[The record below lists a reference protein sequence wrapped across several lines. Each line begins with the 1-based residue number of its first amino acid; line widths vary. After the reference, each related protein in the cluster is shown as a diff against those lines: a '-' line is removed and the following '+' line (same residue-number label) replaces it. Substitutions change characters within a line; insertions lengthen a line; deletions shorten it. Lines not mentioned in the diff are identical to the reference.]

1 VVGIVVAGWGLEALR
16 AMTPAAAAG
25 TTDPATATLSKA
37 VLSFNFAIALVAGAA
52 VGLLPALNMRWSGV
66 VSALKSGARWHSHS
80 ARGRGALVA
89 IEVALALVL
98 TSGAGLMV
106 RSLVHLRDTDV
117 GFLPHG
123 LLAAGVSP
131 DRSYESATVVQFLDE
146 ATDRLVSRPGV
157 DGAAVA
163 NCLPAVGG
171 CDNVRMV
178 IDGRPVQEGEAGMA
192 VQMNMVS
199 GTYFQTMGIPL
210 TSGRTF
216 GRADRVDAPRV
227 AIVSASAA
235 RQYWNGADPVG
246 QRIRLSVGW
255 DSWAE
260 VIGVVGDVIGTSVDA
275 PAPAMVYL
283 PYAQQLYDT
292 HYLVVRA
299 SSGDPL
305 QLAASLREAVHDL
318 DAGLPLWDLQTMDE
332 RIAAVIQPTT
342 FTASLLSLAAVLA
355 LALAATGVFA
365 VVAFGVAGR
374 TREFGVRM
382 ALGSRASA
390 VVGLVLRQALGY
402 GGAGLALGLCGA
414 VALTRVL
421 ESQLHGVTPTDPF
434 TYGVTTVLLGVVVGL
449 AAYVPARRAT
459 RVDPMEALRSE

>member
-1 VVGIVVAGWGLEALR
+1 ME
-16 AMTPAAAAG
+16 
-25 TTDPATATLSKA
+25 
-37 VLSFNFAIALVAGAA
+37 
-52 VGLLPALNMRWSGV
+52 
-66 VSALKSGARWHSHS
+66 
-80 ARGRGALVA
+80 
-89 IEVALALVL
+89 
-98 TSGAGLMV
+98 
-106 RSLVHLRDTDV
+106 
-117 GFLPHG
+117 
-123 LLAAGVSP
+123 
-131 DRSYESATVVQFLDE
+131 
-146 ATDRLVSRPGV
+146 
-157 DGAAVA
+157 
-163 NCLPAVGG
+163 
-171 CDNVRMV
+171 
-178 IDGRPVQEGEAGMA
+178 IDGRSVAEGEAGMA
-192 VQMNMVS
+192 VQMNMVD
-199 GTYFQTMGIPL
+199 GAYFQTMGIPL

-216 GRADRVDAPRV
+216 GRADRADAPRV
-227 AIVSASAA
+227 AIVSAAAA

-260 VIGVVGDVIGTSVDA
+260 VVGVVGNVMGTSVDT
-275 PAPAMVYL
+275 PAPPMVYL

-299 SSGDPL
+299 SAGGPL
-305 QLAASLREAVHDL
+305 QLAAPLREVVHDL

-342 FTASLLSLAAVLA
+342 FTASLLSLAAMLA

-365 VVAFGVAGR
+365 VVAIGVAGR

-390 VVGLVLRQALGY
+390 VVGLVLRQALRY

-421 ESQLHGVTPTDPF
+421 ESQLHGVTPTDPV
-434 TYGVTTVLLGVVVGL
+434 TYGVTTVLLGVVVVL